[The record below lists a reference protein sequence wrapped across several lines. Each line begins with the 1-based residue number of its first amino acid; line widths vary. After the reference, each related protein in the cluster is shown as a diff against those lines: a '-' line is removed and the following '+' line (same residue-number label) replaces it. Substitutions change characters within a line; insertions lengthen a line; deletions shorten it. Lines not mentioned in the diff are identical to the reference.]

1 MSPCDASTDFARDER
16 PRGSFAAVTAPEAGL
31 DDIDRA
37 IVRELQE
44 DGRRTFREIGRK
56 LDLSER
62 TIRTRVRR
70 MQDDG
75 VLRILAFADPYRVG
89 DSVLAMVL
97 VRVATGEHD
106 RIVETLAAWP
116 EGSYISSL
124 LGRSDI
130 YIQLVCRNNDAL
142 WSLVNERLRA
152 IDGVMDTETSLE
164 VKVHKFVYSYPTLLG
179 RWPADGRDR

>member
-1 MSPCDASTDFARDER
+1 MRKSIVSSASAMRPTSGIEAQAATSLTTTETATARAR
-16 PRGSFAAVTAPEAGL
+16 FVAVTAPEAGL

-97 VRVATGEHD
+97 IRVATGAHD
-106 RIVETLAAWP
+106 RVVETLTEWP
-116 EGSYISSL
+116 EVSYISSL
-124 LGRSDI
+124 LGRSDV
-130 YIQLVCRNNDAL
+130 YVQLVCRD
-142 WSLVNERLRA
+142 
-152 IDGVMDTETSLE
+152 
-164 VKVHKFVYSYPTLLG
+164 
-179 RWPADGRDR
+179 